1 MARNDGNFEAFIRST
16 WMSSQSPLTD
26 EPLRYPGQSLDE
38 EIENWRTEG
47 VINYLITASAF
58 FVVAFVEWWGYL
70 THAPR
75 QPIPFSVCAVLAI
88 GGLAWRIVYIR
99 KKLRPLKLGRHG
111 ERVVGQYLEGFRAYG
126 GRVFHDIPG
135 DDFNVDHVLICPQGI
150 YAIET
155 KTWSKPWSTAK
166 VTTRDGKLSKAGF
179 TPDRDPV
186 IQASAA
192 ADFLRDILA
201 TKTGRRYEIRGVV
214 AIPGWLVDPS
224 LQHGTVCV
232 IDPKNLPDHVAK
244 QPSILSAQEVKDLA
258 FELSRY
264 IRSASEAAA

>member
-1 MARNDGNFEAFIRST
+1 MARNDGNFGAFIRNT

-38 EIENWRTEG
+38 EIDNWRTEG
-47 VINYLITASAF
+47 VINYLITAGVF
-58 FVVAFVEWWGYL
+58 FVLAFMEWWGYL

-75 QPIPFSVCAVLAI
+75 RPIPFSICAVLAI

-126 GRVFHDIPG
+126 ARVFHDIPG

-155 KTWSKPWSTAK
+155 KTWTKPWSNAR
-166 VTTRDGKLSKAGF
+166 VTTREGKLSKAGF

-186 IQASAA
+186 VQASAA
-192 ADFLRDILA
+192 AGFLRDILE
-201 TKTGRRYEIRGVV
+201 TKTGHRYEVRGVV

-232 IDPKNLPDHVAK
+232 IDPKNFPDHVAA
-244 QPSILSAQEVKDLA
+244 QPNVLSAQEVKDLA
-258 FELSRY
+258 FELSRHT
-264 IRSASEAAA
+264 RSVSEVAG